1 MLLYG
6 DTPAA
11 GEPTLELLRRP
22 LPTDGG
28 GLDAVRAILERACTS
43 WGWTAA
49 LDAAVECASAVLDA
63 LDDSEP
69 DTLELFAFRRA
80 HQLTIEVHYCG
91 VSTRF
96 HQAAEDDAKR
106 AAAAGR
112 IDRLAPLWGVRPLN
126 DGEAVWFEFH

>member
-6 DTPAA
+6 DMPAA
-11 GEPTLELLRRP
+11 GEPTLELLRRA

-28 GLDAVRAILERACTS
+28 AVEAAGAILQRACTS
-43 WGWTAA
+43 WGWTEA
-49 LDAAVECASAVLDA
+49 LGPARDCTAAVLDG
-63 LDDSEP
+63 LGDSAPE
-69 DTLELFAFRRA
+69 TLELFAFRRA
-80 HQLTIEVHYCG
+80 RQLTIEVHYSG

-96 HQAAEDDAKR
+96 HQVAEDDPGR
-106 AAAAGR
+106 SAAAGR